1 LSIAWATLEYL
12 HDEIKCRGLFATHY
26 HELTRLTTT
35 LDRLSPHAM
44 AVKEW
49 KGEIIFLHEVIK
61 GAADQSY
68 GVHVAKLAGI
78 PTPVI
83 TRSKQVLDILQKS
96 ETSGAL
102 SQLAD
107 DLPLFSSVV
116 KDTENSAE
124 KENLNGLK
132 QMIDDLDPD
141 ALTPRDALDWIYKI
155 KNI

>member
-1 LSIAWATLEYL
+1 
-12 HDEIKCRGLFATHY
+12 
-26 HELTRLTTT
+26 
-35 LDRLSPHAM
+35 
-44 AVKEW
+44 VKEW

-78 PTPVI
+78 PAPVI
-83 TRSKQVLDILQKS
+83 ARSKQVLDILQKS

-116 KDTENSAE
+116 KDTENTKDA
-124 KENLNGLK
+124 ENLDKLK
-132 QMIDDLDPD
+132 TMIDDLDPD
-141 ALTPRDALDWIYKI
+141 ALTPRDALDWVYKI